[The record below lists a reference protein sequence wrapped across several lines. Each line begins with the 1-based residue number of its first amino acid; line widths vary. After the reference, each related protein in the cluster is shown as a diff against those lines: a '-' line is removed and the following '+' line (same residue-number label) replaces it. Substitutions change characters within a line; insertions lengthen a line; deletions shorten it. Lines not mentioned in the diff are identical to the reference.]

1 MKPIDYNKVNL
12 RNVLSMIENPIL
24 TDLLFEIA
32 NFLTEENRLDGV
44 FTTKELSSKTSV
56 RISSD
61 LKTDLSNLI
70 SEGYISKEGRE
81 LKVVEHPW

>member
-32 NFLTEENRLDGV
+32 IFLTEENRLDGV